1 MKRKY
6 YIILSLSYAIIIFI
20 LSSIPQPPS
29 YVEETGF
36 DKIQHII
43 EYSIL
48 GFFVLGSFANR
59 NNVKI
64 ILLVIIICSIYGIT
78 DEIHQFFV
86 PGRYF
91 SILDMVANSVGVFIG
106 ILILRYYKKL
116 GNILGNLRN
125 ENFPKFIA

>member
-6 YIILSLSYAIIIFI
+6 YIILSLSYATIIFI

-36 DKIQHII
+36 DKIQHVI

-64 ILLVIIICSIYGIT
+64 ILLVIIICSIYGIV

-91 SILDMVANSVGVFIG
+91 SVLDMVANSVGVVIG
-106 ILILRYYKKL
+106 ILILRYYKEL
-116 GNILGNLRN
+116 GNILRNLRN
-125 ENFPKFIA
+125 ENSPKFIA